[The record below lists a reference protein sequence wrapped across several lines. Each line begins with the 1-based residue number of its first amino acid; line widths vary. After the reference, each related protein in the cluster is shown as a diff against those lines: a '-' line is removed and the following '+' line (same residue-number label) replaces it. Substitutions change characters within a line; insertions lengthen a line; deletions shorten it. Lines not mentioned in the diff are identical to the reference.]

1 MVTRAK
7 ANFEKASAQPLNLV
21 HEMRMRQTIQGPIAG
36 LDEAGRGP
44 LAGPVVAAAVILD
57 EQRLPDGLQD
67 SKALSRDRRDELF
80 QTLQLSATIG
90 VGIVGVEKID
100 ALNILQATMLAMRE
114 AYDNLSLPPA
124 GALVDGNQAPSLDCP
139 VETIVKGDA
148 QCFSIAAASIIAKV
162 TRDRIMR
169 ALAEMHPAYG
179 WENNKGYG
187 TQEHKQALKRF
198 GATPHH
204 RRSFAP
210 VRAVLQQQPW

>member
-1 MVTRAK
+1 MVGKAKADLRTTRARPMK
-7 ANFEKASAQPLNLV
+7 LA
-21 HEMRMRQTIQGPIAG
+21 HEMRMRQTLQGPIAG

-57 EQRLPDGLQD
+57 ERHLPGGLQD
-67 SKALSRDRRDELF
+67 SKLLSRNRRDELY
-80 QTLQLSATIG
+80 QTLQGSAIIGIG
-90 VGIVGVEKID
+90 VVGVKKID
-100 ALNILQATMLAMRE
+100 ELNILQATMLAMRE
-114 AYDNLSLPPA
+114 AYDNLTVRPA
-124 GALVDGNQAPSLDCP
+124 AALVDGNQAPGLDCP

-169 ALAEMHPAYG
+169 ALAERHPAYG
-179 WENNKGYG
+179 WENNMGYG
-187 TQEHKQALKRF
+187 TQEHKQALKEF

-210 VRAVLQQQPW
+210 VRAVLKQQPW